1 MNDGKN
7 SPDFKFTPGSCL
19 AGIALLVDAVI
30 ILASNG
36 HSINMDGYDGLQ
48 GFGHVF
54 LGIVLFV
61 LVAGFVFY
69 VGAALYQFLLLKVLD
84 EWKVT
89 ASPVVKFLIVCLAA
103 AAIVWF
109 TR

>member
-1 MNDGKN
+1 ME
-7 SPDFKFTPGSCL
+7 GSGAMRSIDNLREYVLTAPSICSTTR
-19 AGIALLVDAVI
+19 ANLVGYVDSIDAE
-30 ILASNG
+30 
-36 HSINMDGYDGLQ
+36 HQ
-48 GFGHVF
+48 
-54 LGIVLFV
+54 
-61 LVAGFVFY
+61 
-69 VGAALYQFLLLKVLD
+69 KVLD